1 MLLLKLL
8 KESFIF
14 ALNSVIVNKVRTTL
28 SLLGITI
35 GIFSII
41 SVLTVFDSLQT
52 SIKNSFDELGKD
64 VIFVTKWP
72 VVGNP
77 NTPWWKYWNRP
88 QPTQREQREILRR
101 SNAAETAA
109 AYYTFSKNIKFQSKT
124 IENTSIQAVTHQ
136 FDQVVFFEL
145 QDGRYFTIDEA
156 NTGRN
161 VAIVGAKIA
170 ENLFDAIDP
179 LGQQIKIGGK
189 KAIVI
194 GVFKQQGN
202 SAMGNS
208 TDEVIMVPMGFGKT
222 ISFSRNVNMEIA
234 VKAKEGVSNAMLK
247 DEIAGI
253 LRTVR
258 SIKAGEE
265 DSFDINEISVVTNYI
280 DQIFSIIS
288 IVGWIIGGFSL
299 LVGGFGIAN
308 IMFVSVKERI
318 RQIGIQKAIGA
329 KNYFIL
335 SQFLF
340 ESVFLS
346 LFGGIFGLLLVF
358 VGVLVA
364 RATIDFPIFLSSAN
378 VIVAISVSILIGL
391 VAGAIP
397 AYNASRLDPVEA
409 MRSNT

>member
-88 QPTQREQREILRR
+88 QPTEREQREILRR

-109 AYYTFSKNIKFQSKT
+109 AYYTFSKNIKFHSKT

-156 NTGRN
+156 NAGRN

-265 DSFDINEISVVTNYI
+265 DSFDINEISVVTNY
-280 DQIFSIIS
+280 
-288 IVGWIIGGFSL
+288 
-299 LVGGFGIAN
+299 
-308 IMFVSVKERI
+308 
-318 RQIGIQKAIGA
+318 
-329 KNYFIL
+329 
-335 SQFLF
+335 
-340 ESVFLS
+340 
-346 LFGGIFGLLLVF
+346 
-358 VGVLVA
+358 
-364 RATIDFPIFLSSAN
+364 
-378 VIVAISVSILIGL
+378 
-391 VAGAIP
+391 
-397 AYNASRLDPVEA
+397 
-409 MRSNT
+409 

>member
-1 MLLLKLL
+1 
-8 KESFIF
+8 
-14 ALNSVIVNKVRTTL
+14 
-28 SLLGITI
+28 
-35 GIFSII
+35 
-41 SVLTVFDSLQT
+41 
-52 SIKNSFDELGKD
+52 
-64 VIFVTKWP
+64 
-72 VVGNP
+72 
-77 NTPWWKYWNRP
+77 
-88 QPTQREQREILRR
+88 
-101 SNAAETAA
+101 
-109 AYYTFSKNIKFQSKT
+109 
-124 IENTSIQAVTHQ
+124 
-136 FDQVVFFEL
+136 
-145 QDGRYFTIDEA
+145 
-156 NTGRN
+156 
-161 VAIVGAKIA
+161 
-170 ENLFDAIDP
+170 
-179 LGQQIKIGGK
+179 
-189 KAIVI
+189 
-194 GVFKQQGN
+194 
-202 SAMGNS
+202 
-208 TDEVIMVPMGFGKT
+208 
-222 ISFSRNVNMEIA
+222 
-234 VKAKEGVSNAMLK
+234 